1 MSEVKIIYNG
11 NQTIIEYQSNEK
23 LEEIFKRFQIKINA
37 ENKELV
43 YLYNG
48 KIIEDKNIILSEL
61 TSDKIITILA
71 HDSNNIPSNINNLV
85 KSEYVICPICKES
98 AILEE
103 KDYKLKIYG
112 CENGHIN
119 ENILINQ
126 FNKTQEIDYSKIICQ
141 KCNKNNRYNT
151 LKNEFYYCD
160 ECKINLCPICKSIHN
175 NNHRMINYNNKWY
188 KCDIHNKEYNSYCN
202 KCKINICMM
211 CENNHK
217 EHELIYYGKLIIE
230 DNKIIKYMK
239 EIRKEIDIFNKN
251 IKEEINKLNKIIENI
266 EEYYKIINDIIE
278 KYIKNKIINYQ
289 ILININNIINK
300 NSIINNIKIIN
311 NKNDKYNDIIDIY
324 NKINNK
330 INNDIFDINNK
341 INDDNIII
349 YKIDE
354 NKDKI
359 KIFGKLFVKRNK
371 NNIKIEI
378 EGKEYEL
385 MEYYKINNNK
395 NLKIKIKGIENIT
408 NMGSMFF
415 GCSSLLNIY
424 QIYQNGILIMLLI

>member
-188 KCDIHNKEYNSYCN
+188 KCDIYNKENNSYCN
-202 KCKINICMM
+202 KCKINI
-211 CENNHK
+211 
-217 EHELIYYGKLIIE
+217 
-230 DNKIIKYMK
+230 
-239 EIRKEIDIFNKN
+239 
-251 IKEEINKLNKIIENI
+251 
-266 EEYYKIINDIIE
+266 
-278 KYIKNKIINYQ
+278 
-289 ILININNIINK
+289 
-300 NSIINNIKIIN
+300 
-311 NKNDKYNDIIDIY
+311 
-324 NKINNK
+324 
-330 INNDIFDINNK
+330 
-341 INDDNIII
+341 
-349 YKIDE
+349 
-354 NKDKI
+354 
-359 KIFGKLFVKRNK
+359 
-371 NNIKIEI
+371 
-378 EGKEYEL
+378 
-385 MEYYKINNNK
+385 
-395 NLKIKIKGIENIT
+395 
-408 NMGSMFF
+408 
-415 GCSSLLNIY
+415 
-424 QIYQNGILIMLLI
+424 